1 MILFFLV
8 FIIIMTASTW
18 CIFVKAGY
26 PGWAALIPFYSTI
39 IILRITHRPLWWI
52 FLLIMPIIGFIISF
66 IVFIDLAKAF
76 GKNVYF
82 GIGLAL
88 FGYIFFPI
96 LGFGKARY
104 TGKDI

>member
-1 MILFFLV
+1 
-8 FIIIMTASTW
+8 
-18 CIFVKAGY
+18 
-26 PGWAALIPFYSTI
+26 
-39 IILRITHRPLWWI
+39 
-52 FLLIMPIIGFIISF
+52 MPIIGFIISF

-96 LGFGKARY
+96 LGFGKAKY
-104 TGKDI
+104 TGENT